1 MRPLGLVLI
10 VLALAAGCADDDP
23 SSDAGDSTTSVTASS
38 ASGDGETP
46 ASVTAP
52 LGGPIP
58 TFEVGSNAFAY
69 GDDPGLDRL
78 WDECAAGNGKACD
91 DLYQAAPVDSEYE
104 TFGYTCGNRP
114 NVIICTEL
122 DDDALTATTG

>member
-1 MRPLGLVLI
+1 MPVLV
-10 VLALAAGCADDDP
+10 VGCADDDP
-23 SSDAGDSTTSVTASS
+23 SSEASTSTTSVTAPS
-38 ASGDGETP
+38 APDDGEP
-46 ASVTAP
+46 SPSVTAP

-58 TFEVGSNAFAY
+58 TFEVGSDAFTY

-78 WDECAAGNGKACD
+78 WDECAAGEGKACD
-91 DLYQAAPVDSEYE
+91 DLYQAAPIDSEYE

-122 DDDALTATTG
+122 DDDDALTATTG